1 MTAKTTLRWR
11 AALSTHLFT
20 DAVRGTTL
28 AGIQKVAPQSLLIQ
42 IPSVAASF
50 AALTSKG
57 AALATKV
64 SEVAANE
71 QQLALSMTERD
82 SARLVFDLEL
92 ITLKTLTENNAKS
105 GADLTGMGF
114 SIFAAVKAS
123 QTPPDP
129 PWGLVVKHGRAH
141 GKASVSVP
149 ADGHRYHYAAEATT
163 DPEGTAG
170 TWSSLPGNGRQ
181 RKLAGPTGTR
191 LWVRFATV
199 RFGMQSAWS
208 VPVLVTLP

>member
-1 MTAKTTLRWR
+1 MSAKTTSRWR

-28 AGIQKVAPQSLLIQ
+28 AGIQKVGPQSPLIQ

-50 AALTSKG
+50 AALASKG

-64 SEVAANE
+64 DEVAANE
-71 QQLALSMTERD
+71 QQLVQSMTERD

-114 SIFAAVKAS
+114 SIFSAVKAS
-123 QTPPDP
+123 QTLPDP
-129 PWGLVVKHGRAH
+129 PWALVVKHGRAH

-163 DPEGTAG
+163 DPVGV
-170 TWSSLPGNGRQ
+170 WWSLPGNGRQ

-191 LWVRFATV
+191 VWVRFATV

-208 VPVLVTLP
+208 VPVLVTFP